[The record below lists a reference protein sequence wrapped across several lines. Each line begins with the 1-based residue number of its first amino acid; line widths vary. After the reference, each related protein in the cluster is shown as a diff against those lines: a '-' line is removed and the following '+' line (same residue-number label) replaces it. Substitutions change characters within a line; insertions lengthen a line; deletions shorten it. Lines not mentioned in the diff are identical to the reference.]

1 MYKAKLTGVPDA
13 LIFFWF
19 FSFIKARRL
28 RPPAKFARYITE
40 NLTYLDSFPGLGRGL
55 DLLLVLFF
63 YQEKAAAAAGEVF
76 QVHNGES
83 HVPGQ
88 LPRPRQRP

>member
-1 MYKAKLTGVPDA
+1 MTRISIESKRIKKLHP
-13 LIFFWF
+13 
-19 FSFIKARRL
+19 IKY
-28 RPPAKFARYITE
+28 PAI
-40 NLTYLDSFPGLGRGL
+40 FPGLGRGL
-55 DLLLVLFF
+55 DLLLILFF
-63 YQEKAAAAAGEVF
+63 YQEKAAAAAGEVC